1 MPLTKRAK
9 PAFIRLL
16 ETGAVLTAA
25 FSFATIFDHLH
36 RNLELFSHFKLQYLA
51 VSLLLAALLATL
63 RRPRLAA
70 VMLVTSGI
78 NGAYVLPWYTGA
90 PEPGNGESIRLMH
103 VNLLASNGN
112 MTPLLEH
119 VRTTEPDLVFVQ
131 ELTPEHVEMLKSLD
145 SRYPHRLLKTR
156 YDPFGLGVWSK
167 RPLNNAAVFELPPRD
182 HPNLKFDIDLDGEP
196 VTVFSTHPIPPMGRE
211 FYEDRNT
218 QLAAVG
224 ELVAN
229 TSGSVILT
237 GDLNVSM
244 WANHYRKLIAR
255 TGLVD
260 VRKGFG
266 ILPTWPVFLPIG
278 MIAIDHTLVSEDL
291 AAVDVRT
298 LSSVGSD
305 HLPLLTEIARR

>member
-1 MPLTKRAK
+1 MSLIERAK

-16 ETGAVLTAA
+16 ETGAAITAA
-25 FSFATIFDHLH
+25 FTFATMFDHLH
-36 RNLELFSHFKLQYLA
+36 RYLELFSHFKLQYLT
-51 VSLLLAALLATL
+51 VSLLLAALLGTL
-63 RRPRLAA
+63 RRPQLAA
-70 VMLVTSGI
+70 VMLLASGI

-90 PEPGNGESIRLMH
+90 PEPGNGESVRLMH
-103 VNLLASNGN
+103 VNVQASNGD
-112 MTPLLEH
+112 MTQLLEH
-119 VRTTEPDLVFVQ
+119 IRATEPDLVFVQ
-131 ELTPEHVEMLKSLD
+131 ELTPGHVEMLGSLD
-145 SRYPHRLLKTR
+145 SRYPHRLLETR
-156 YDPFGLGVWSK
+156 HDPFGLGVWSK
-167 RPLNNAAVFELPPRD
+167 RPLNNAAVFELPPRN
-182 HPNLKFDIDLDGEP
+182 HPNLKFDIDLGGES
-196 VTVFSTHPIPPMGRE
+196 VTVFSTHPLPPMGRE

-218 QLAAVG
+218 QLAAMG
-224 ELVAN
+224 ELVAS

-255 TGLVD
+255 TGLVN
-260 VRKGFG
+260 VRKGHG
-266 ILPTWPVFLPIG
+266 ILPTWPVFLPVG

>member
-1 MPLTKRAK
+1 MSLTRRAK

-25 FSFATIFDHLH
+25 FTFATVFDHLH
-36 RNLELFSHFKLQYLA
+36 RYLELFSHFKLQYLT
-51 VSLLLAALLATL
+51 VSLLLATLLGAL

-70 VMLVTSGI
+70 IMLVAGGI

-90 PEPGNGESIRLMH
+90 PESGSGESIRLMH
-103 VNLLASNGN
+103 VNVLAGNGDL
-112 MTPLLEH
+112 TSLLEH
-119 VRTTEPDLVFVQ
+119 IRTTEPDLVFVQ
-131 ELTPEHVEMLKSLD
+131 ELTPEHVEMLGSLD
-145 SRYPHRLLKTR
+145 SRYPHRLLETR

-167 RPLNNAAVFELPPRD
+167 RPLNNAAVFGLPPRD

-196 VTVFSTHPIPPMGRE
+196 VTIVSTHPPPPMGRV
-211 FYEDRNT
+211 FYDDRNT

-229 TSGSVILT
+229 TPGSVILT

-255 TGLVD
+255 TGLVN
-260 VRKGFG
+260 VRKGYG
-266 ILPTWPVFLPIG
+266 VLPTWPVFMPIG